1 MPRRVSELYVR
12 CSSASQSNS
21 ARWDAEFSAIA
32 AINRTGQNIVGV
44 RCNIALSG
52 ALSNTT
58 TGTLTYWTDLVD
70 RCVAAGLKLSMGIGG
85 EGPQKALAAWKALNG
100 NTEWTYNRRPVP
112 GTANGVWLAMVA
124 IKQACIDYAYTAYTA
139 AGYTFRDY
147 VSIELDNEPGLGGSG
162 ASGVPTDGSFGDI
175 TDEGWWDSSLE
186 VFADD
191 LVASFKER
199 LNFEVPRL
207 NFRGATVIS
216 PSFECQSSTTFTLE
230 LATHDNNYEDDWID
244 YVDKWAL
251 NLYYSAPEYAG
262 LPGPREYA
270 RVWAYGQNGLS
281 NDTACAAYKIQQL
294 MTATGCALEDVLI
307 TEVGISSTKLGMD
320 SGDPENHFER
330 GRVIVA
336 LLNEAGNL
344 GVGRV
349 TFYTVTDTSSAS
361 ADDRYGWLNTS
372 LDTYSSFAPML
383 RYAGQEISASDMA
396 VSGSWVYASGEPD
409 IP

>member
-1 MPRRVSELYVR
+1 VPRRVSELYVR

-52 ALSNTT
+52 ALSDTT
-58 TGTLTYWTDLVD
+58 TGNLTYWTDLVD

-85 EGPQKALAAWKALNG
+85 EGPQKSLAAWTALNED
-100 NTEWTYNRRPVP
+100 TEWTYNRRPVP
-112 GTANGVWLAMVA
+112 GTAKGVWLAMVA

-162 ASGVPTDGSFGDI
+162 ASGIPTDGSWADGVPQ
-175 TDEGWWDSSLE
+175 GWWDSSDD
-186 VFADD
+186 VVADT
-191 LVASFKER
+191 LLASFKER
-199 LNFEVPRL
+199 LAFEAPLL
-207 NFRGATVIS
+207 NFRGATVVS
-216 PSFECQSSTTFTLE
+216 PSFECQD
-230 LATHDNNYEDDWID
+230 ATMFAQEIATYDNNVDNEWIP

-281 NDTACAAYKIQQL
+281 NDPECAAYKIAQFAADRGI
-294 MTATGCALEDVLI
+294 ATSDIYI
-307 TEVGISSTKLGMD
+307 TETGISSTKLGMD

-330 GRVIVA
+330 GRAIVT

-383 RYAGQEISASDMA
+383 RYAGQEVSASDMA

>member
-1 MPRRVSELYVR
+1 VPRKVSELYVR

-52 ALSNTT
+52 ALSDTT
-58 TGTLTYWTDLVD
+58 TGNLTYWTDLVD

-85 EGPQKALAAWKALNG
+85 EGPQKSLAAWTALNED
-100 NTEWTYNRRPVP
+100 TEWTYNRRPVP
-112 GTANGVWLAMVA
+112 GTAKGVWLAMVA

-162 ASGVPTDGSFGDI
+162 ASGVPTDGSFGGLTVEGTWDGSSQI
-175 TDEGWWDSSLE
+175 T
-186 VFADD
+186 ADT
-191 LVASFKER
+191 LIASFLER

-216 PSFECQSSTTFTLE
+216 PSFECQSAATFEEEIHTFN
-230 LATHDNNYEDDWID
+230 ATDNDWLS
-244 YVDKWAL
+244 YVNKWAL

-281 NDTACAAYKIQQL
+281 NDIECAAYKIETLRAQQSV
-294 MTATGCALEDVLI
+294 ATSDLYI

-330 GRVIVA
+330 GRAIVA

-383 RYAGQEISASDMA
+383 RYAGQGVSASDMA

>member
-52 ALSNTT
+52 ALSDTT
-58 TGTLTYWTDLVD
+58 AGNLTYWQDLVD

-85 EGPQKALAAWKALNG
+85 EGPQKDLAAWKALNG
-100 NTEWTYNRRPVP
+100 GTEWTYNRRPVP
-112 GTANGVWLAMVA
+112 GTANAVWLAMVA

-162 ASGVPTDGSFGDI
+162 ASGIPTDGSFGGI
-175 TDEGWWDSSLE
+175 TDEGTWDSE
-186 VFADD
+186 NNVPADT
-191 LVASFKER
+191 LVASFIER
-199 LNFEVPRL
+199 LNFEVTRL

-216 PSFECQSSTTFTLE
+216 PSYECQSSTTFLTE
-230 LATHDNNYEDDWID
+230 LNTSSDSFLDWTN

-270 RVWAYGQNGLS
+270 RVWAYGQDGLS
-281 NDTACAAYKIQQL
+281 TSAECAAYKIQQI
-294 MTATGCALEDVLI
+294 MSYFNVSLENVLI

-330 GRVIVA
+330 GRAIVA

-383 RYAGQEISASDMA
+383 RYAGQEVSASDMA

>member
-85 EGPQKALAAWKALNG
+85 EGPQKSLAAWKALNG
-100 NTEWTYNRRPVP
+100 DTEWTYNRRPVP